1 MIDDLEE
8 VDSSGEEKELYEHH
22 NIKVEK
28 GQVMMR
34 IDKFLMIRIQNA
46 TRTKLQQACDAECIL
61 VNGKPIKS
69 SYKIKP
75 LDEIS
80 VLMTTPPR
88 DVEVLAE
95 DIPINVVYED
105 DYICVCERFC
115 WF

>member
-8 VDSSGEEKELYEHH
+8 VESGGEEKELYEHH

-46 TRTKLQQACDAECIL
+46 TRTKLQQACDADCIL

-75 LDEIS
+75 LSERINNTGVTKLGLSSPNSNEIAWRVS
-80 VLMTTPPR
+80 CIATSR
-88 DVEVLAE
+88 G
-95 DIPINVVYED
+95 
-105 DYICVCERFC
+105 
-115 WF
+115 